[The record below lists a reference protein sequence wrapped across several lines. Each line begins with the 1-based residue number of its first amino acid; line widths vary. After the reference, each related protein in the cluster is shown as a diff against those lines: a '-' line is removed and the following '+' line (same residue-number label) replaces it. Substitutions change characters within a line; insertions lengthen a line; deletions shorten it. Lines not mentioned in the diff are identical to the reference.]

1 MKIKIKNISGT
12 NQRLLFRPN
21 SPNANVN
28 IIDPTHNPTLGFEE
42 SGSFYFCLAPTN
54 NIISCDGATTE
65 AWFTNGSGAFHITVN
80 GQFYENPDN
89 WWVNYMINQI
99 PELDVIIGYGGEGGF
114 IIFNKS
120 SDFLRIKLEPV
131 GGDVWGIYEENNNPT
146 IDISDDGVIQ
156 FCLAPIDTN
165 NSRYTL
171 TVDDKGIFPSD
182 NIYSGTI
189 SPPNP
194 SLYLTFRIQWFSD
207 MNMNEGTRNRRV
219 LYVDNDYMQFSL
231 DGSTWSVNLNLLQ
244 SSLLPNHMD
253 ESGFYELAIFPIT
266 GLNDPSSEIISDEIY
281 YPYSPIEEP
290 EFAGETDFAFYS
302 SSNKY
307 LGRFRTLEF
316 QLIGHRLEVDGPIP
330 WRLIGSFNFYSLNL
344 SGYVSDLIAAY
355 NNGMGTF
362 TLSEDSFGVSELEL
376 TENNFRS
383 IFQLSVQD
391 GINYFH
397 YRGTRG
403 GVFSA
408 GGQGL
413 QDSFSITPQTP
424 LKPWNN

>member
-1 MKIKIKNISGT
+1 MEEIFHPSSKFTLSYYSSCKLKLGETSG
-12 NQRLLFRPN
+12 
-21 SPNANVN
+21 
-28 IIDPTHNPTLGFEE
+28 GG
-42 SGSFYFCLAPTN
+42 GST
-54 NIISCDGATTE
+54 ISCAGATTE

-80 GQFYENPDN
+80 DEFFENTNN
-89 WWVNYMINQI
+89 WGVGYMINQI
-99 PELDVIIGYGGEGGF
+99 PELAAILYGEGDGDF
-114 IIFNKS
+114 RFFNKIPE
-120 SDFLRIKLEPV
+120 FLRIKLEPIES
-131 GGDVWGIYEENNNPT
+131 DVWGIAESNNNPT
-146 IDISDDGVIQ
+146 IDINGEGVIQ

-194 SLYLTFRIQWFSD
+194 SLYLAFRIQWFSD
-207 MNMNEGTRNRRV
+207 MNMNEGTRNSRV
-219 LYVDNDYMQFSL
+219 LYVDSDYMQFSL
-231 DGSTWSVNLNLLQ
+231 DGSTWSVNLNSLQ

-253 ESGFYELAIFPIT
+253 ESGFYELAIFPII

-316 QLIGHRLEVDGPIP
+316 QLIGFPLEVDGPIP
-330 WRLIGSFNFYSLNL
+330 WRLVGSFNFYSLNMN
-344 SGYVSDLIAAY
+344 GYVSDLIDAY
-355 NNGMGTF
+355 NEGKGTF
-362 TLSEDSFGVSELEL
+362 ILSEDSFGVSGLEL
-376 TENNFRS
+376 TESNFRS

-403 GVFSA
+403 GVFHA
-408 GGQGL
+408 GGQGT